1 MRSLLPM
8 PHEAKVTITLKHMFR
23 VMVTL
28 ASCFMMGKAMAWGT
42 FAKQRDGTRLTP
54 RPMSLLMGN
63 WNPHSLGIS
72 PHLMEDQNVLNNI
85 I

>member
-8 PHEAKVTITLKHMFR
+8 PHDLHMFR

-28 ASCFMMGKAMAWGT
+28 ASCLYDGYRHGMGNIPKT
-42 FAKQRDGTRLTP
+42 RDGTRLTP
-54 RPMSLLMGN
+54 YPRSLITGN

-72 PHLMEDQNVLNNI
+72 PTLDGGPNILNNI
-85 I
+85 NFKFHT